1 MEQTLPSWHSK
12 NIPREVFIPLPGLP
26 VIMGE
31 LPWQH
36 VVASPDLQLGRL
48 SFKLNSMN
56 LNSELDSGT
65 PH

>member
-12 NIPREVFIPLPGLP
+12 SIPRELFIPLPGLP

-31 LPWQH
+31 LPWQLI
-36 VVASPDLQLGRL
+36 VASPDLESGCL

-56 LNSELDSGT
+56 LNSELDAGT
-65 PH
+65 PC